1 MKKLILITIVLT
13 TIIGII
19 GIATGTFDL
28 MCTILSAIA
37 KFTVYPVGLTA
48 MFLIDGGKD
57 DTEIM
62 KIGFKTIIA
71 ILIIICFAG

>member
-1 MKKLILITIVLT
+1 MTKLTLTTIVLT

-19 GIATGTFDL
+19 GIATGTFDF

-37 KFTVYPVGLTA
+37 KMIVYPVGLTA
-48 MFLIDGGKD
+48 MFLIDGEKN

-62 KIGFKTIIA
+62 KIGFKTIIV
-71 ILIIICFAG
+71 ILLIICFAR